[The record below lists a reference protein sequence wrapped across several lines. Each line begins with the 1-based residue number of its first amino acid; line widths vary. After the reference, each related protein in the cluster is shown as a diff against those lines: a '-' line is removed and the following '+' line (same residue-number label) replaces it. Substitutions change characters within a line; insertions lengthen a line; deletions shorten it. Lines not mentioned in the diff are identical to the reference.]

1 MPSHGVPLSSNGSGA
16 SGLTL
21 TPKNPLRDRRAL
33 KFYTEKIWGA
43 PARAIPVTSCERP
56 ELPNRVEYHSARIEY
71 HSTRPE
77 YVPFEPFGECRG
89 GCPRFPPALVVLV
102 LFCPCP
108 ACGPVLVLRRLEFP
122 EKKKTASYVGP
133 GRVAEVG

>member
-77 YVPFEPFGECRG
+77 YVPFEPHTDTSTECWVQGDTDTDRLTDG
-89 GCPRFPPALVVLV
+89 VLTYLTSV
-102 LFCPCP
+102 KCMNDC
-108 ACGPVLVLRRLEFP
+108 AG
-122 EKKKTASYVGP
+122 
-133 GRVAEVG
+133 

>member
-1 MPSHGVPLSSNGSGA
+1 MDLDGVPFRICLSGA

-71 HSTRPE
+71 HGTRPE
-77 YVPFEPFGECRG
+77 YVPFEP
-89 GCPRFPPALVVLV
+89 PAVDSNVKILTL
-102 LFCPCP
+102 
-108 ACGPVLVLRRLEFP
+108 
-122 EKKKTASYVGP
+122 TD
-133 GRVAEVG
+133 